1 MAWRTATGE
10 NRPGLPERP
19 GPEPT
24 AQPPAANGMALE
36 PDSMRRSDAR
46 VEEDGGGRRGTA
58 VTEPRT
64 EPLKTQGSAGNKTA
78 SQRTRK
84 KGFLGRFWLVLTIA
98 AVVALSGFVVYRL
111 HGVFGVHRGSFG
123 GGTSGEVL
131 DEFNAKTITLQ
142 VWGPPGSTATIN
154 YLDENSHPQQAL
166 NVPLPWSKVLSSTK
180 PGIPAN
186 LVAQG
191 DGSWIACQFVVNKHD
206 GSGDVIKTPNRSD
219 PKQTVN
225 AFVYCLDKSA

>member
-1 MAWRTATGE
+1 MTT
-10 NRPGLPERP
+10 
-19 GPEPT
+19 
-24 AQPPAANGMALE
+24 
-36 PDSMRRSDAR
+36 
-46 VEEDGGGRRGTA
+46 
-58 VTEPRT
+58 TEPRT
-64 EPLKTQGSAGNKTA
+64 EPLATQDSTGSEGQQAARRPAKRKGLAGFFA
-78 SQRTRK
+78 
-84 KGFLGRFWLVLTIA
+84 RFWLVLTLTV
-98 AVVALSGFVVYRL
+98 VVALSGFVVHRL
-111 HGVFGVHRGSFG
+111 HGVFGVHKGSFG

-131 DEFNAKTITLQ
+131 DSFNAKTITLE
-142 VWGPPGSTATIN
+142 VTGPPGSTATIN
-154 YLDENSHPQQAL
+154 YLDENTHPQQAL

-219 PKQTVN
+219 AVENVN

>member
-1 MAWRTATGE
+1 MTT
-10 NRPGLPERP
+10 
-19 GPEPT
+19 
-24 AQPPAANGMALE
+24 
-36 PDSMRRSDAR
+36 
-46 VEEDGGGRRGTA
+46 
-58 VTEPRT
+58 TEPRT
-64 EPLKTQGSAGNKTA
+64 EPLATQDPDVRQAKVAARRPIKRRPLA
-78 SQRTRK
+78 SLLT
-84 KGFLGRFWLVLTIA
+84 RFWLVLVIG
-98 AVVALSGFVVYRL
+98 AVIALSGFVVHRL
-111 HGVFGVHRGSFG
+111 HGVFGIHKGSFG

-131 DEFNAKTITLQ
+131 DQFNAKTITLE
-142 VWGPPGSTATIN
+142 VWGSPGSTATIN

-206 GSGDVIKTPNRSD
+206 GSGDVIKTPNHS
-219 PKQTVN
+219 PPNENIN

>member
-1 MAWRTATGE
+1 MTT
-10 NRPGLPERP
+10 
-19 GPEPT
+19 
-24 AQPPAANGMALE
+24 
-36 PDSMRRSDAR
+36 
-46 VEEDGGGRRGTA
+46 
-58 VTEPRT
+58 TEPRT
-64 EPLKTQGSAGNKTA
+64 EPLKTQSSAGSEGDDA
-78 SQRTRK
+78 TRRPPK
-84 KGFLGRFWLVLTIA
+84 RKGLSGLFTRYWLILTLV
-98 AVVALSGFVVYRL
+98 AVIALSGFVVHRL
-111 HGVFGVHRGSFG
+111 HGIFGIHKGSFG

-131 DEFNAKTITLQ
+131 DSFNAKTITLQ

-154 YLDENSHPQQAL
+154 YMDAESHPQQVL
-166 NVPLPWSKVLSSTK
+166 NTALPWSTVLSSTK

-219 PKQTVN
+219 AVETNN

>member
-1 MAWRTATGE
+1 MTT
-10 NRPGLPERP
+10 
-19 GPEPT
+19 
-24 AQPPAANGMALE
+24 
-36 PDSMRRSDAR
+36 
-46 VEEDGGGRRGTA
+46 
-58 VTEPRT
+58 TEPRT
-64 EPLKTQGSAGNKTA
+64 EPLATQASGAGEKQKPA
-78 SQRTRK
+78 ARRQVKRGLMSR
-84 KGFLGRFWLVLTIA
+84 FLTRFWLVLTVV
-98 AVVALSGFVVYRL
+98 AVVALSGFVVHRL
-111 HGVFGVHRGSFG
+111 HGVFGVHKGSFG

-131 DEFNAKTITLQ
+131 DQFNAKTITLQ
-142 VWGPPGSTATIN
+142 VTGPLGSTATIN

-206 GSGDVIKTPNRSD
+206 GSGDVVKTPMRSD
-219 PKQTVN
+219 SKETVN

>member
-1 MAWRTATGE
+1 MNRKGDQGAVAWQTATGD
-10 NRPGLPERP
+10 NDPELSERS
-19 GPEPT
+19 GPDQT
-24 AQPPAANGMALE
+24 AQPSSVTPE
-36 PDSMRRSDAR
+36 VAR
-46 VEEDGGGRRGTA
+46 PVPPSTEEKLG
-58 VTEPRT
+58 P
-64 EPLKTQGSAGNKTA
+64 
-78 SQRTRK
+78 QRAEK
-84 KGFLGRFWLVLTIA
+84 KGLLGRFWLVLTIA

-111 HGVFGVHRGSFG
+111 HDVFGVHSGSFG

-131 DEFNAKTITLQ
+131 DQFNAKTITLE
-142 VWGPPGSTATIN
+142 VWGSPGSTATIN

-191 DGSWIACQFVVNKHD
+191 DGSWIACQFVVNNHD
-206 GSGDVIKTPNRSD
+206 GHGDVIKTPNHS
-219 PKQTVN
+219 PPNETVN

>member
-1 MAWRTATGE
+1 MTT
-10 NRPGLPERP
+10 
-19 GPEPT
+19 
-24 AQPPAANGMALE
+24 
-36 PDSMRRSDAR
+36 
-46 VEEDGGGRRGTA
+46 
-58 VTEPRT
+58 TEPRT
-64 EPLKTQGSAGNKTA
+64 EPLKTQGSAGSEATKA
-78 SQRTRK
+78 AAARPRRK
-84 KGFLGRFWLVLTIA
+84 GLFSRFWLVLTIT
-98 AVVALSGFVVYRL
+98 AVIALSGFVVHRL
-111 HGVFGVHRGSFG
+111 HGVFGIHKGSFG

-131 DEFNAKTITLQ
+131 DSFNAKTITLQ

-154 YLDENSHPQQAL
+154 YLDAESHPQQAL
-166 NVPLPWSKVLSSTK
+166 NVPLPWSTVLSSTK

-219 PKQTVN
+219 AAETNN

>member
-1 MAWRTATGE
+1 MSKQGDQDTVAWGTAAG
-10 NRPGLPERP
+10 
-19 GPEPT
+19 
-24 AQPPAANGMALE
+24 
-36 PDSMRRSDAR
+36 
-46 VEEDGGGRRGTA
+46 EDGKDFGVPMTT
-58 VTEPRT
+58 TEPPRT
-64 EPLKTQGSAGNKTA
+64 EPLMEQGSAGREDQNVA
-78 SQRTRK
+78 PQRAQK
-84 KGFLGRFWLVLTIA
+84 KGFLARFWLVLTIA
-98 AVVALSGFVVYRL
+98 VVVAVSGFVVYRL
-111 HGVFGVHRGSFG
+111 HGVFGVHKGSFG

-131 DEFNAKTITLQ
+131 DQFNAKTITLE

-191 DGSWIACQFVVNKHD
+191 DGSWIACRFVVNNHD
-206 GSGDVIKTPNRSD
+206 GRGDVIKGANHSPPSE
-219 PKQTVN
+219 TVN

>member
-1 MAWRTATGE
+1 MAWRSATGE
-10 NRPGLPERP
+10 Y
-19 GPEPT
+19 GPDISVRQGAEPT
-24 AQPPAANGMALE
+24 AETSASTGMERDAT
-36 PDSMRRSDAR
+36 PRPSDTKRSSGAR
-46 VEEDGGGRRGTA
+46 AQEGRRRGTGVA
-58 VTEPRT
+58 DAFKAAPKR
-64 EPLKTQGSAGNKTA
+64 AN
-78 SQRTRK
+78 K
-84 KGFLGRFWLVLTIA
+84 KGLLGRFWLVLTIA
-98 AVVALSGFVVYRL
+98 AVVAVSGFVVYRL
-111 HGVFGVHRGSFG
+111 HGVFGVHKGSFG

-219 PKQTVN
+219 PNQTVN